1 VTQRRGTMITRK
13 NLDKRQ
19 GRLLHQLTAL
29 FEQQPFLDT
38 TSAAAV
44 YRRLR
49 EDLIAAGARD
59 SDFECLTEHLIGL
72 VIEHGSAVA
81 PRETWRTLLDL
92 ISTGF
97 AHRGFSV
104 LVERGVL
111 VAVDFA
117 APPTQH

>member
-1 VTQRRGTMITRK
+1 MITRE
-13 NLDKRQ
+13 NLDERQ
-19 GRLLHQLTAL
+19 GQLLQLLTAL

-44 YRRLR
+44 YPRLR
-49 EDLIAAGARD
+49 GDLIAVGATD
-59 SDFECLTEHLIGL
+59 SDFEYLIEHLIGL
-72 VIEHGSAVA
+72 VIEHGSALSTHET
-81 PRETWRTLLDL
+81 PRALLDL

-117 APPTQH
+117 APPTTH

>member
-1 VTQRRGTMITRK
+1 MITREH
-13 NLDKRQ
+13 LDERQ
-19 GRLLHQLTAL
+19 GRLLHLLTAL
-29 FEQQPFLDT
+29 FEQQAFVDT

-49 EDLIAAGARD
+49 ADLMAAGATH

-72 VIEHGSAVA
+72 VIEHGSALST
-81 PRETWRTLLDL
+81 RETWRTLLDL

-117 APPTQH
+117 APPTTH

>member
-1 VTQRRGTMITRK
+1 MITRK
-13 NLDKRQ
+13 HLDERQ
-19 GRLLHQLTAL
+19 GQLLHLLTAL
-29 FEQQPFLDT
+29 FEQQPFVDT
-38 TSAAAV
+38 TSAAVV

-49 EDLIAAGARD
+49 RDVIAAGATD

-72 VIEHGSAVA
+72 VIEHGSAFA

-117 APPTQH
+117 APPTRH

>member
-1 VTQRRGTMITRK
+1 M
-13 NLDKRQ
+13 
-19 GRLLHQLTAL
+19 
-29 FEQQPFLDT
+29 
-38 TSAAAV
+38 
-44 YRRLR
+44 
-49 EDLIAAGARD
+49 AAGATD

-72 VIEHGSAVA
+72 VIEHGSAY
-81 PRETWRTLLDL
+81 RRTRQENPPDL

-117 APPTQH
+117 APPTTH